1 MDCIVHGSQR
11 VRHDWA
17 TFTSVHFTIAVF
29 PRMDL
34 LSALKLH
41 FSVVGFFFFPS
52 PPPANSTHDKKM
64 LVFPQGK
71 FWLLIWPEALPPWW
85 FRMSSFKPMSL
96 ILLLL
101 LLLLFS
107 YLLHSLPIPT
117 QFSVLLGQFI
127 LLFIVMERLEYRPG
141 ENQQGGFM
149 ATLGIEGFVSF
160 KLLSSPRKKQLTK

>member
-1 MDCIVHGSQR
+1 
-11 VRHDWA
+11 
-17 TFTSVHFTIAVF
+17 
-29 PRMDL
+29 
-34 LSALKLH
+34 
-41 FSVVGFFFFPS
+41 
-52 PPPANSTHDKKM
+52 
-64 LVFPQGK
+64 
-71 FWLLIWPEALPPWW
+71 
-85 FRMSSFKPMSL
+85 MSL

-107 YLLHSLPIPT
+107 YLLHALPIPT

-141 ENQQGGFM
+141 ENQQGGFL